1 MDKGDTSLRK
11 ATKYW
16 NILATSLSNRLNG
29 ITRCKKVGR
38 QGMLIEHEDEVMVT
52 KVLNMQ
58 NARLFI
64 DIQQLKM
71 KVAKFTQTRPTPFQ
85 NGVPRNS

>member
-29 ITRCKKVGR
+29 RTRCKKVGR
-38 QGMLIEHEDEVMVT
+38 QGMLIEHEDEVMVI

-58 NARLFI
+58 KARLFI